1 MEQTG
6 NSESCVAVWVAVAVC
21 IRCVLQIY
29 VAVCVADIC
38 CSVCCSVCFFAK
50 LATASRVGL
59 EREGK
64 NMFFG
69 TRVGAG
75 PIAQYQSEKTNPVT
89 GNKK

>member
-59 EREGK
+59 ESEGK
-64 NMFFG
+64 NIYFLG
-69 TRVGAG
+69 QEWAQAQLLNTNLRRQTR
-75 PIAQYQSEKTNPVT
+75 
-89 GNKK
+89 